1 MLKKLALLSVTAA
14 AAMAMHT
21 AEININ
27 EKDIEANLLL
37 DMGQFNHS
45 VDPDAVF
52 LGFGYLAGDKEHS
65 DPKGV
70 KNGIFSGQFKV
81 QQEIARGL
89 VLGVGLKLIAAKEFD
104 KGFYALPVG
113 ASINYEFPL
122 DIATPLYI
130 GGQFYYSP
138 EVLSFENGKNYIEY
152 RAMGG
157 IKLMDRAS
165 LEIGFRH
172 IDLNFE
178 TPRADLT
185 YNESAYFGL
194 KFSF

>member
-1 MLKKLALLSVTAA
+1 MLKQLALLSTSAIT
-14 AAMAMHT
+14 AMAMHT

-27 EKDIEANLLL
+27 EKDIEANLLF
-37 DMGQFNHS
+37 DMGQFNQT
-45 VDPDAVF
+45 VDPDSVF
-52 LGFGYLAGDKEHS
+52 LGLGYIAGNKEHS
-65 DPKGV
+65 DPKGI
-70 KNGIFSGQFKV
+70 KNGVFSGQFKV
-81 QQEIARGL
+81 QQEIAQGL
-89 VLGVGLKLIAAKEFD
+89 YLGVGLKLIAAKEFD

-113 ASINYEFPL
+113 AEARYEFPL

-138 EVLSFENGKNYIEY
+138 EVLSFENAKNYIEY
-152 RAMGG
+152 RVMGG

-165 LEIGFRH
+165 LEVGFRN

-185 YNESAYFGL
+185 YNESVYFGL